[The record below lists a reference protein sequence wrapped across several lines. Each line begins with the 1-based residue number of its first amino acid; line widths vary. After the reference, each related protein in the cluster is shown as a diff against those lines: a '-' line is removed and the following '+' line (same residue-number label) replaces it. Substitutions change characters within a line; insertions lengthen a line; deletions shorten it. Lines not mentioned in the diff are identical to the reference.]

1 MATNTSSLS
10 SSSDSLSTLLPSSSY
25 LLAYTLPLLLVSL
38 ILTFSGAFLTLDRTR
53 RFRAKN
59 DMYVMPRSFGKET
72 KGLRLFKR
80 MMVLEGGV
88 GGILLGYAFG
98 VHLSTFLAL
107 IITNNTSS
115 SLSSGAFIAIWV
127 LSALTTTILAARYS
141 VAALGLA
148 GLSGGALS
156 ALGVCIIIHPPLEAR
171 VVFTIGVMVVSV
183 IAIMLSAFIPP
194 LTRFK
199 HPLLRFAA
207 SSTGSFGVTM
217 CISLLS
223 SSSFSS
229 SSASSLQSWS
239 SPWSHLYLSAS
250 SSWGTSTEKGF
261 SALFCILILA
271 GTVCDWA
278 FWRKWGECPD
288 EKWDSYLAEY
298 AVNLP
303 NDVKRA
309 GSFKPFESVW
319 ERVFGSKDTRN
330 EEARMLKEGKFEKEV
345 AFPID
350 DGQLGLDLD
359 AKHHSSP
366 GPGKLREFDSISP
379 FTNSFDQ
386 PPPLYRPHPGLL
398 LKNGRRSS
406 SSRSLSSPSPGFRK
420 KEMVRFRPLDELSSS
435 DEDELD
441 HENERARIR
450 AVRRRTDPKIRSMS
464 PGLSDTDN
472 TSFGPPN
479 YSDFEDKGDKD
490 RTIGEEDIVSG
501 ALGSMS
507 STPQWTPRFLKQ
519 HRSSLSSAHSSA
531 HSSPSQTSRSSERT
545 AVASS
550 DSHPIPPV
558 LAEAS
563 PSLSTPTSTKAVP
576 VTQPLVQ
583 PLTLSVTP
591 PLVLPVPAT
600 PSLLNALDRVEKARN
615 EAYSRE
621 MVGSGSGGAGR
632 DPVIMREEGRGQR
645 WRDFWQEVNEVKVK
659 GGNRGEGRR

>member
-10 SSSDSLSTLLPSSSY
+10 GSSDSLSTLLPSSSY
-25 LLAYTLPLLLVSL
+25 LLAYALPLLLVSL
-38 ILTFSGAFLTLDRTR
+38 ILTFFGAFLTLDRTR

-59 DMYVMPRSFGKET
+59 DMYVMPGSFGKET
-72 KGLRLFKR
+72 KGLRLKR

-107 IITNNTSS
+107 IIPNITSS
-115 SLSSGAFIAIWV
+115 DLSSGAFIAIWV
-127 LSALTTTILAARYS
+127 LSAFTTTVLAARYS
-141 VAALGLA
+141 IVALGLA
-148 GLSGGALS
+148 GLSGGAS
-156 ALGVCIIIHPPLEAR
+156 SVLGVCIIIHPPLEAR
-171 VVFTIGVMVVSV
+171 VVFTIAVMVISM

-309 GSFKPFESVW
+309 GSFRPFESVW
-319 ERVFGSKDTRN
+319 ERVFGSRDNRN
-330 EEARMLKEGKFEKEV
+330 EEARALKEGNFEKEV
-345 AFPID
+345 AFQID
-350 DGQLGLDLD
+350 DAELGLDLD
-359 AKHHSSP
+359 AEYLSSP
-366 GPGKLREFDSISP
+366 GPGKLRKFDSTSP
-379 FTNSFDQ
+379 FTNSVDE
-386 PPPLYRPHPGLL
+386 PLPLYKPHPGLL

-420 KEMVRFRPLDELSSS
+420 KEMVKFRPLDELSSS
-435 DEDELD
+435 DEDELN
-441 HENERARIR
+441 HEKERARIR
-450 AVRRRTDPKIRSMS
+450 AVRRRTDPKICPMS
-464 PGLSDTDN
+464 PSLSDTDN
-472 TSFGPPN
+472 ALFGPPD
-479 YSDFEDKGDKD
+479 YSDFEDKGDKG
-490 RTIGEEDIVSG
+490 RTVVDTQI
-501 ALGSMS
+501 
-507 STPQWTPRFLKQ
+507 
-519 HRSSLSSAHSSA
+519 
-531 HSSPSQTSRSSERT
+531 SQTTSFFPFFSSF
-545 AVASS
+545 
-550 DSHPIPPV
+550 
-558 LAEAS
+558 
-563 PSLSTPTSTKAVP
+563 LSTFFAVSDFPFFRANGSSFFKLTSNPPCARRSIAI
-576 VTQPLVQ
+576 
-583 PLTLSVTP
+583 TLD
-591 PLVLPVPAT
+591 A
-600 PSLLNALDRVEKARN
+600 NIN
-615 EAYSRE
+615 
-621 MVGSGSGGAGR
+621 
-632 DPVIMREEGRGQR
+632 
-645 WRDFWQEVNEVKVK
+645 
-659 GGNRGEGRR
+659 

>member
-10 SSSDSLSTLLPSSSY
+10 NSSDSLSTLLPSSSY

-59 DMYVMPRSFGKET
+59 DMYVMPGSLGKET
-72 KGLRLFKR
+72 KGLRLKR

-107 IITNNTSS
+107 IIPNNTSS

-199 HPLLRFAA
+199 HPLLRLAA

-303 NDVKRA
+303 NDMKRA
-309 GSFKPFESVW
+309 GSFRPFESVW
-319 ERVFGSKDTRN
+319 ERVFGSGDNRN
-330 EEARMLKEGKFEKEV
+330 EKARALKEGKIEKEV

-350 DGQLGLDLD
+350 DADLGLDLD
-359 AKHHSSP
+359 AGYLSSP
-366 GPGKLREFDSISP
+366 GPGKLRKFDSTSP
-379 FTNSFDQ
+379 FINSVDE
-386 PPPLYRPHPGLL
+386 PLPLYKPHPGLL

-420 KEMVRFRPLDELSSS
+420 KEIVKFRPLDELSSS

-441 HENERARIR
+441 HEKERARIR
-450 AVRRRTDPKIRSMS
+450 AVRRRTDPKIRSTS
-464 PGLSDTDN
+464 PDPSDTDN
-472 TSFGPPN
+472 ALFGPPD
-479 YSDFEDKGDKD
+479 YSDFEENGDKD
-490 RTIGEEDIVSG
+490 RTVGEEDIVSG
-501 ALGSMS
+501 VTRSMS

-550 DSHPIPPV
+550 NSHPIPPV
-558 LAEAS
+558 LAEAL
-563 PSLSTPTSTKAVP
+563 PSLSTPTTKALP

-583 PLTLSVTP
+583 PLTSSVTP

-600 PSLLNALDRVEKARN
+600 PSLLNALHRVEKARN

-621 MVGSGSGGAGR
+621 MVGNGSGGAGR

-645 WRDFWQEVNEVKVK
+645 WGEFWQEVKEVKVK
-659 GGNRGEGRR
+659 GGNGGEGRR

>member
-10 SSSDSLSTLLPSSSY
+10 SSSDSLSTLFPSSSY

-53 RFRAKN
+53 IFRAKN
-59 DMYVMPRSFGKET
+59 DMYIMPGSLGKKT
-72 KGLRLFKR
+72 KGLKLLKR

-98 VHLSTFLAL
+98 VHLSTFLGL
-107 IITNNTSS
+107 IIPNITSS

-127 LSALTTTILAARYS
+127 LSALTTAILAARYS

-171 VVFTIGVMVVSV
+171 VVFTIVVMVVSV
-183 IAIMLSAFIPP
+183 IAIMLSAFIPS
-194 LTRFK
+194 LTKFK
-199 HPLLRFAA
+199 HPLLRFTA

-250 SSWGTSTEKGF
+250 STWGTSTEKGF
-261 SALFCILILA
+261 SALLCILILA

-303 NDVKRA
+303 NGVKRA
-309 GSFKPFESVW
+309 GSFRPFESVW
-319 ERVFGSKDTRN
+319 ERVFGSKDNRN
-330 EEARMLKEGKFEKEV
+330 EEARMLKGGKVEKEV

-350 DGQLGLDLD
+350 DPELDLHLD
-359 AKHHSSP
+359 AKYPSSP
-366 GPGKLREFDSISP
+366 GPDKLRK
-379 FTNSFDQ
+379 
-386 PPPLYRPHPGLL
+386 PHPGLL

-406 SSRSLSSPSPGFRK
+406 SSRSLSSTSPGFRK
-420 KEMVRFRPLDELSSS
+420 KEMVKFRPLDELSSS
-435 DEDELD
+435 DEDESD
-441 HENERARIR
+441 HEKERALIR
-450 AVRRRTDPKIRSMS
+450 AVRRRTDPKIRSTS
-464 PGLSDTDN
+464 PGLSDTNN
-472 TSFGPPN
+472 TLFGPPD
-479 YSDFEDKGDKD
+479 YSDFEDKGDKG
-490 RTIGEEDIVSG
+490 RTVGEEDIVSG
-501 ALGSMS
+501 ATRSMS

-519 HRSSLSSAHSSA
+519 HRCSLSSAHSSA
-531 HSSPSQTSRSSERT
+531 HSSPSRTSSSPERT
-545 AVASS
+545 A
-550 DSHPIPPV
+550 
-558 LAEAS
+558 
-563 PSLSTPTSTKAVP
+563 
-576 VTQPLVQ
+576 PLVQ
-583 PLTLSVTP
+583 QLTSSVT

-600 PSLLNALDRVEKARN
+600 PSLLNALERVEKARN

-621 MVGSGSGGAGR
+621 MVVSGSRGVGR

-645 WRDFWQEVNEVKVK
+645 WGEFWQEVREAKVR
-659 GGNRGEGRR
+659 GGDGGEGRR